1 MTGLPGSVAVAD
13 SVAADAWAVRD
24 ADLSGVHCRALYLEW
39 DRDYRLLASADVK
52 EPEAVQALSHLR
64 PGELQLAG
72 NRREPDGP
80 AAVLPAE
87 DASPQAVL
95 ECSDG

>member
-1 MTGLPGSVAVAD
+1 VAD

-39 DRDYRLLASADVK
+39 DRDYRLLASADGK
-52 EPEAVQALSHLR
+52 EPEAGQALSHPR

-80 AAVLPAE
+80 AAVPPAE

>member
-1 MTGLPGSVAVAD
+1 MTGLPDSVAVAD
-13 SVAADAWAVRD
+13 SVAVDAWAVRD

-52 EPEAVQALSHLR
+52 EPEAVQGLLHPRL
-64 PGELQLAG
+64 GELQRAG

-80 AAVLPAE
+80 AAALPAE
-87 DASPQAVL
+87 GASL
-95 ECSDG
+95 